1 MVTWAER
8 ECGQEWRA
16 PVSSRGRLTWSRLG
30 DSSHGCAG
38 CVIID
43 RDLFAIPPEEINDV
57 KVLLFPVGRWIIYA
71 GRGTD

>member
-1 MVTWAER
+1 MRPRVACARFVARSPNVEQTR
-8 ECGQEWRA
+8 QFI
-16 PVSSRGRLTWSRLG
+16 
-30 DSSHGCAG
+30 AG

-43 RDLFAIPPEEINDV
+43 RDLFAIPPEEINDA